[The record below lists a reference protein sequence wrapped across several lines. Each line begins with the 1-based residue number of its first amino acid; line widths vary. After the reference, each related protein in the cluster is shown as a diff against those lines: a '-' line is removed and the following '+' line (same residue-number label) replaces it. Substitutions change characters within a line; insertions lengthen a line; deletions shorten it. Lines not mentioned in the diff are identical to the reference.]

1 MPDIVVYLI
10 AGLTWVVFLAA
21 VVAVVDVLR
30 RPKEAFPAVDRQTKV
45 FWLIMLVLSGLL
57 VSPLV
62 GFKVV
67 GLLGLVAVIIVVLY
81 YVDVRPKVVEITRRR

>member
-1 MPDIVVYLI
+1 MPDVIAYLI
-10 AGLTWVVFLAA
+10 AGLTWAVLIAA
-21 VVAVVDVLR
+21 VVAVVDVAR

-62 GFKVV
+62 GFKVI
-67 GLLGLVAVIIVVLY
+67 GLLGLISVVIVVLY
-81 YVDVRPKVVEITRRR
+81 FVDVRPKLVEITRR